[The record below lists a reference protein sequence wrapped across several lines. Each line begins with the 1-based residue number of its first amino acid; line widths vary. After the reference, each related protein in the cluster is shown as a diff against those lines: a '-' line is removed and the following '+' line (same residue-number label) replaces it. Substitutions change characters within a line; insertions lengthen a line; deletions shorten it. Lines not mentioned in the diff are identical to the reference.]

1 MMCMEEIKTV
11 EKLMRI
17 AKLDLTD
24 AEKKEYAHDLKN
36 ILEAFSSIDEAK
48 VIGVEP
54 AFQPLEIKDRKR
66 KDIVEKSLSQED
78 ALANTRNKKDG
89 HFIGPKAM

>member
-1 MMCMEEIKTV
+1 MEEIKTI

-24 AEKKEYAHDLKN
+24 AEKKEYAKDLKN
-36 ILEAFSSIDEAK
+36 ILEAFSCIDEVQVK
-48 VIGVEP
+48 GVEP
-54 AFQPLEIKDRKR
+54 AFQPIEIRDRKR
-66 KDIVEKSLSQED
+66 EDVVEKSLSQEE
-78 ALANTRNKKDG
+78 ALSNTKNKKDG